1 MQIVLFECSKSRK
14 ALLPLTYTCAVPDFR
29 LGILRLRDKWAL
41 RTKQTVAVLCAED
54 YLQPAYACEL
64 GTDNYFVH
72 GHLCCNDELF
82 DAVSSLSHGEGLF
95 YKDQVLAARLP
106 ALPQKAVEQTFS
118 SSLIESVKTR
128 RVLQHAPRLLC
139 NLLVALDWNSEEIV
153 ADMHLLGAIRANA
166 PAYRKYLRIYGD
178 QPVFISPTASF
189 NELICNSEKGPIY
202 IGENVTIGEGTCIH
216 GPCAIGDNARIN
228 MGTKLC
234 ENCSIGPHCSVGG
247 EISKSILFSYS
258 NKQHDGF
265 LGHSI
270 IGNWCNLGAG
280 TSCSNLKNNY
290 GKVSLW
296 DYEKAAYISTN
307 KQFCGL
313 FMGDYA
319 KSAINQSF
327 NTGTVIGPFANVFGA
342 GFPERQIP
350 AFSWGSAEK
359 TQTYRF
365 EEAIKAANRMMAR
378 RSKAVSDVQLRIFSH
393 IFDVT
398 QTLRK

>member
-1 MQIVLFECSKSRK
+1 M
-14 ALLPLTYTCAVPDFR
+14 YTSAVPDFR

-41 RTKQTVAVLCAED
+41 RSKQAVSVLCAED
-54 YLQPAYACEL
+54 YLQPAYACAL

-72 GHLCCNDELF
+72 GHLCCDDALF
-82 DAVSSLSHGEGLF
+82 DAVSSLALGEGLF

-106 ALPQKAVEQTFS
+106 ALPNKTAEQTFS
-118 SSLIESVKTR
+118 DSLTESIQTR
-128 RVLQHAPRLLC
+128 RVLQHAPRLLR
-139 NLLVALDWNSEEIV
+139 NLLVALDWNGEEIM
-153 ADMHLLGAIRANA
+153 ADMHLLGVI
-166 PAYRKYLRIYGD
+166 PAKGSIQRKYLRIYGD
-178 QPVFISPTASF
+178 QPVFISSTASF
-189 NELICNSEKGPIY
+189 NELVCNSEKGPIY

-216 GPCAIGDNARIN
+216 GPCAIGDNVRMN

-234 ENCSIGPHCSVGG
+234 GNCSIGPHCSIGG

-258 NKQHDGF
+258 NKRHDGF

-290 GKVSLW
+290 GDVSLW
-296 DYEKAAYISTN
+296 DYEKEAYINTDR
-307 KQFCGL
+307 QFCGL

-327 NTGTVIGPFANVFGA
+327 NTGTVVGPFANVFGA
-342 GFPERQIP
+342 GFPERQVP
-350 AFSWGSAEK
+350 PFSWGSTK
-359 TQTYRF
+359 KIQTYRF
-365 EEAIKAANRMMAR
+365 EEAITAANRMMAR
-378 RSKAVSDVQLRIFSH
+378 RSQAVSDVQLRIFSH

-398 QTLRK
+398 QTLRR